1 MAPLRALLCSQ
12 NTHKLDELRAALP
25 DWNLDL
31 LALEDYPPEDGAT
44 YEANARLKAEHGRAR
59 APREVW
65 VLGEDSGIEC
75 DALGGGPGVLSA
87 RWAPPES
94 QADALVARLDGEQNR
109 RGRMVCTI
117 VALPPSGGEEVRVV
131 GVLRGELATEK
142 RGSGGFGYDPVFVP
156 RGRTMTVAEL
166 GDAWKRANSHRARA
180 AAALR
185 EAVAATRAHRLRRP
199 AARGGRATS

>member
-94 QADALVARLDGEQNR
+94 QADALVARLDGEQNLR
-109 RGRMVCTI
+109 V
-117 VALPPSGGEEVRVV
+117 EVRRYASSACC
-131 GVLRGELATEK
+131 GVRSRPK
-142 RGSGGFGYDPVFVP
+142 S
-156 RGRTMTVAEL
+156 
-166 GDAWKRANSHRARA
+166 A
-180 AAALR
+180 AAGGS
-185 EAVAATRAHRLRRP
+185 ATTRCSC
-199 AARGGRATS
+199 RGAGR